1 MVSQRKRQII
11 SVIMI
16 VLIAALA
23 LSAFAVAAQ
32 DSDEDDDSSTDGFF
46 GRGRLAERLHDR
58 MMIHLDEHPMLET
71 TAEVLGLEVE
81 DLVAQLQDG
90 ATVAE
95 IAEAQGV
102 DLQAIVDANLA
113 LAEERMAEL
122 VDAGDITQ
130 ELADAFLAFRA
141 QMMLD
146 RLSGEFS
153 LQDMGFGIRLGI
165 GGRTGMMGRGT
176 MRGGFFG
183 GGRGRP

>member
-1 MVSQRKRQII
+1 MLSQHKRQMM

-32 DSDEDDDSSTDGFF
+32 DSDEDDQPGL
-46 GRGRLAERLHDR
+46 RGRLAERLHDR
-58 MMIHLDEHPMLET
+58 LMDRIDDHPMLAT

-81 DLVAQLQDG
+81 DLVTQLQDG
-90 ATVAE
+90 ATIAE
-95 IAEAQGV
+95 IADAQGV
-102 DLQAIVDANLA
+102 ELQAIVDANLA
-113 LAEERMAEL
+113 LAEDRVAEL
-122 VDAGDITQ
+122 VEAGDITQ

-141 QMMLD
+141 QMMFD

-153 LQDMGFGIRLGI
+153 LRDMGFGIRLGI